1 MSEKKVFDF
10 QQECKQN
17 RDCLFLLKWMEVEV
31 WKSYTREEEKN
42 REIRK
47 KEKSLRKENRLF
59 T

>member
-1 MSEKKVFDF
+1 MLLCRRRCRKKSVF

-31 WKSYTREEEKN
+31 WKSYTEK
-42 REIRK
+42 RK
-47 KEKSLRKENRLF
+47 KKKSLRKENRLF